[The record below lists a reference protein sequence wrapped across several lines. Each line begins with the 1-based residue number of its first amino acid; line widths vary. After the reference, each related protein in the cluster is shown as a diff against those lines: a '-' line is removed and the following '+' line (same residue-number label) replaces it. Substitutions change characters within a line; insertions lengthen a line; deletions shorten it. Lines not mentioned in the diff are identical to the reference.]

1 MRAVVLEN
9 EFLQVLVLPQKGA
22 EIYSIR
28 YKPLDI
34 DPLLH
39 YRALQSPSPYP
50 STVPLEDGAFA
61 DVYDGGWQVMFPSG
75 GGPKHCSGNQFW
87 AAWRG
92 GSSALWH
99 WQIVEDKPE
108 KISVRFFAHMQ
119 RTPFFYERLLS
130 LETGKAELFFEE
142 KITNLGGGRTALH
155 VGTSPCLWCTFFGWF
170 LCAGCA

>member
-1 MRAVVLEN
+1 MSETPFSRSVNCRVSDAVTYCSMRAVVLEN

-39 YRALQSPSPYP
+39 YRALQSPAPYP

-75 GGPKHCSGNQFW
+75 GGPNTALGTNFGRHGE
-87 AAWRG
+87 AA
-92 GSSALWH
+92 LLPWH

-108 KISVRFFAHMQ
+108 KISVRFFCTYAAY
-119 RTPFFYERLLS
+119 TFLL
-130 LETGKAELFFEE
+130 
-142 KITNLGGGRTALH
+142 
-155 VGTSPCLWCTFFGWF
+155 
-170 LCAGCA
+170 